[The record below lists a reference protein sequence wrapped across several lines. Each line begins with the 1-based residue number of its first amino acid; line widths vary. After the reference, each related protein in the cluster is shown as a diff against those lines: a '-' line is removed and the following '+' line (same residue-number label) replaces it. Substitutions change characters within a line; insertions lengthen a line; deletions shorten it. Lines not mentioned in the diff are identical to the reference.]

1 MICPVSLVGQWLEE
15 ARSKL
20 DGSLRLYMYH
30 GGSRIRDARRLATD
44 YDLVVTTYQVYT
56 QTLLC
61 VSARSIYTGQK
72 LACDCILK

>member
-15 ARSKL
+15 AQSKL

-44 YDLVVTTYQVYT
+44 YDLVVTTYQVHKKWPSS
-56 QTLLC
+56 QE
-61 VSARSIYTGQK
+61 VPGSQI
-72 LACDCILK
+72 